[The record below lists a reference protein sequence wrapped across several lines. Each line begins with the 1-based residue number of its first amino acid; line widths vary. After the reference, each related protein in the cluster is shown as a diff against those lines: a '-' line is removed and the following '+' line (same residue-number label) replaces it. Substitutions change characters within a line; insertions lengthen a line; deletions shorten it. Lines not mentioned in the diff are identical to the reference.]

1 MAGVKAA
8 SVFEVFS
15 HEGSPRGNTLS
26 QLHSNFPRLRGGL
39 CSGHHVRMPPHTPA
53 ALNNINLLT
62 KTIKVS
68 FRRWLYLTHTSWLIN
83 WDYITVRRPHFTR
96 RQTTRQ
102 MIYDIYST
110 TCCIIQAVSLMSSFP
125 KKLSWAKN
133 ICESISIFVSNPAFF
148 VKLFTL
154 PFKCG
159 PNYTLVWFLNWPACF
174 KDLTLALSSEV
185 NK

>member
-83 WDYITVRRPHFTR
+83 WDYITVRWPHFTR

-110 TCCIIQAVSLMSSFP
+110 TCCIIQAVSLMSSFT
-125 KKLSWAKN
+125 KN
-133 ICESISIFVSNPAFF
+133 SPEQKTFVKICKFLVTNLAFF
-148 VKLFTL
+148 VRLFT
-154 PFKCG
+154 F
-159 PNYTLVWFLNWPACF
+159 
-174 KDLTLALSSEV
+174 
-185 NK
+185 